1 MDKKSAITIV
11 RNYLSKKIELTFHE
25 KPPDGISLWDFN
37 SAKEFLFSYRLGGQL
52 AIGGTDYIAVSRISG
67 NVRELGF
74 HGE

>member
-1 MDKKSAITIV
+1 MDKKKACALV

-25 KPPDGISLWDFN
+25 KPPDGISLWNFN
-37 SAKEFLFSYRLGGQL
+37 PTKEILFSYRLGGQI
-52 AIGGTDYIAVSRISG
+52 AIGGTDYIAVSQISG